1 MMPSPTH
8 NDIYDLLRDLNA
20 EVRSLSERLGHPN
33 DTKTGGTGICGD
45 LYTMKADVQGFVILK
60 NQIVA
65 VVAAATLMSAILV
78 LGLRQMIMNW
88 LGVSNGG

>member
-8 NDIYDLLRDLNA
+8 NDIYDLLRDLTS

-78 LGLRQMIMNW
+78 LGLRQIIMNW

>member
-1 MMPSPTH
+1 MPSPTH
-8 NDIYDLLRDLNA
+8 NDIYDLLRDLTS
-20 EVRSLSERLGHPN
+20 EVRSLSERLGYPN

-60 NQIVA
+60 SQIVA

>member
-1 MMPSPTH
+1 MPSPTH
-8 NDIYDLLRDLNA
+8 NDIYDLLRDLTS